1 MELFGDLYVDC
12 VCTFLCLPIVD
23 GSMSAC
29 EEDCKYYEEVEFL
42 QSDGLIRRKVRSLLN
57 SEKSTDNIIDA
68 RQTIHPC
75 IFLCTHVLL
84 TCIVFQSSII
94 YVLHVSSK
102 SYGYDRNLP
111 PH

>member
-57 SEKSTDNIIDA
+57 REKSTDNIIDA
-68 RQTIHPC
+68 RQAIHQC
-75 IFLCTHVLL
+75 ISYAPMFINLHCFPKFYYLCAT
-84 TCIVFQSSII
+84 S
-94 YVLHVSSK
+94 
-102 SYGYDRNLP
+102 
-111 PH
+111 